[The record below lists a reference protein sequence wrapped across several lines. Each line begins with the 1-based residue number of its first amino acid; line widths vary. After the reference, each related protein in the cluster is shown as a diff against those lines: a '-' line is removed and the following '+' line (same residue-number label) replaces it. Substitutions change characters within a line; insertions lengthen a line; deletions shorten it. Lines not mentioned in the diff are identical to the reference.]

1 MASAAGNYARRMAE
15 SSESYWERAD
25 LVQTVLDALAAA
37 GLDLDRLDVDQL
49 AVTDQFHGG
58 GKAVTL
64 RLAELAGLADGAS
77 LASPAR
83 VLDVG
88 GGLGGPARM
97 LATRFGCTVTALDLT
112 PSYVEVAQ
120 VLTGKVGL
128 ADRVQHLVGDA
139 LDLPFDD
146 GSFDVVWTQNSGMN
160 IADKETLYRGFARVL
175 RRGGTLAFQEPMA
188 GEVTPLHF
196 PIMWADDESSSFLRT
211 PEEMRS
217 LIGGFGF
224 LERAWEIVTETTSLS
239 STASPPPA
247 HSVQR
252 IIMGEARLAA
262 MTVAGRRNLA
272 ERRVATVHGVFTKE

>member
-1 MASAAGNYARRMAE
+1 MAE

-77 LASPAR
+77 LASPPR

-97 LATRFGCTVTALDLT
+97 LAARFGCVVTALDLT